1 MRPLIDVWRAATSRL
16 ILIYGALFVVWSV
29 VLLGA
34 IQWESSRYLTH
45 VLDQIVSQRMQY
57 LVQMDMEH
65 LPQAVDAAG
74 TLDPHG
80 IMSAGLFDA
89 RGRPLAGNMASLPQG
104 LVADGKL
111 HPLPKGVVRID
122 RLRSDISAR
131 AMAQRLA
138 HGELLVLAKD
148 TSTIDG
154 LGAIIRR
161 TLLWGLSL
169 TVIPGLLGGL
179 LLSRGPV
186 RRIREIQLATEP
198 IQRGDLTKRLPVSR
212 RGDELDVLAGI
223 VNTMLGEIER
233 LMGEVKGVCDNIAHD
248 LRTPLTRLRARL
260 YRAQQQLDGR
270 SEAVLVEAC
279 VADID
284 AVLTRFRA
292 LLRVSELEDRHRSAC
307 FSEVDLERVLHQVHD
322 FYAPLAEDRDLRF
335 LLELAPLVPLRGDAH
350 LLFEAFA
357 NLVGNAI
364 KFTPAGGRV
373 LLRARMER
381 SGPRVDVLDGG
392 PGIPAGERDAV
403 TRRFYRGDNSRST
416 PGSGLGLS
424 IVSAIVR
431 LHGYVLEIGDG
442 EDGGACISMHC
453 LTEATVEAA

>member
-1 MRPLIDVWRAATSRL
+1 VI
-16 ILIYGALFVVWSV
+16 
-29 VLLGA
+29 
-34 IQWESSRYLTH
+34 
-45 VLDQIVSQRMQY
+45 DQILLQRMQY
-57 LVQMDMEH
+57 LAHSDMAR
-65 LPQAVDAAG
+65 LPQTVEAAG

-89 RGRPLAGNMASLPQG
+89 QGKPLAGNIASLPQG
-104 LVADGKL
+104 LVSDGRL
-111 HPLPKGVVRID
+111 QFLPKGVLRTD
-122 RLRSDISAR
+122 RLRGDIGAR
-131 AMAQRLA
+131 AIAQRLA
-138 HGELLVLAKD
+138 NGEWLVLAKD
-148 TSTIDG
+148 TSTLDG

-179 LLSRGPV
+179 LLSRGPA

-270 SEAVLVEAC
+270 PEATLVEAC

-307 FSEVDLERVLHQVHD
+307 FSEVDLERVLQQVHD
-322 FYAPLAEDRDLRF
+322 FYAPLAEDRGLRF
-335 LLELAPLVPLRGDAH
+335 LLELSPLTPLRGDAH

-373 LLRARMER
+373 LLRARMGR
-381 SGPRVDVLDGG
+381 NGPRVDVVDGG
-392 PGIPAGERDAV
+392 PGIPAGERDSV

-431 LHGYVLEIGDG
+431 LHGYALEIGDG

-453 LTEATVEAA
+453 LAEAVVEAA